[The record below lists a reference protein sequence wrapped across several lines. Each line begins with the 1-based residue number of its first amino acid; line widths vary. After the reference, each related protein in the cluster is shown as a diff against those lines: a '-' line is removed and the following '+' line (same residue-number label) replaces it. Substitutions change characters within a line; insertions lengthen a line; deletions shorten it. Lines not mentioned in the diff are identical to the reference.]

1 MIATLLLMTLAGTPG
16 PQMHIS
22 VAKLTASEQKPAVG
36 KVMASQL
43 EALKGCYDLALK
55 DSPQLKG
62 QLTLTF
68 ALEPRQSSPDALTLD
83 EGSSL
88 QDGTVS
94 SCVMARLRATEWPKP
109 KKHSQVAVTLDFSV
123 R

>member
-1 MIATLLLMTLAGTPG
+1 MISSLLFLTLAGAPS

-22 VAKLTASEQKPAVG
+22 VAKLAASEQKPAVG
-36 KVMASQL
+36 KVMAAQL

-62 QLTLTF
+62 QLSLTF
-68 ALEPRQSSPDALTLD
+68 SLEPRQSTPDALTLD
-83 EGSSL
+83 EASSL